1 MSDGVGFRESIPPAL
16 DGERIDRVVIALLAD
31 VSRNRAAA
39 ALAAGRVSVGDEVV
53 YQRSRRVHEGDDLVV
68 TGFEREAEHVPGAG
82 VVGSVR
88 GPLCRR

>member
-1 MSDGVGFRESIPPAL
+1 MSDGAGFRESIPPAL
-16 DGERIDRVVIALLAD
+16 DGERIDRVVSLLAD

-68 TGFEREAEHVPGAG
+68 T
-82 VVGSVR
+82 
-88 GPLCRR
+88 